1 MDDLIGIDRVAG
13 WSRGRE
19 IAGEID
25 RPTENDIAKGE
36 KIKTTE
42 TSFFSLSLSKIR
54 KRRQTVL
61 RGGKREL

>member
-36 KIKTTE
+36 KNKNNRNV
-42 TSFFSLSLSKIR
+42 FFSLSLFQKFA
-54 KRRQTVL
+54 KGDRQY
-61 RGGKREL
+61 